1 MSCKRIFS
9 ALFVACLFC
18 FSVHAQEGSISGAV
32 TNALSGVFI
41 PGALVTCVRT
51 GGGPIDSMLTDT
63 GGSYG
68 FDSLE
73 VSGGSGV
80 RYEVTA
86 SMDGFISDNQEVR
99 LTAASPNETA
109 DFALGVRPILIPIQS
124 PTTNAKPTFLW
135 YLVAGATTYT
145 IQIDTTNTFTNPLIS
160 TPVSDT
166 TYTPLVDLP
175 IALIYW
181 RVSAVP
187 NVYSEISSFV
197 ITDPNTPVLIPYSPD
212 PTQERQP
219 TLQWYSVAGASSYH
233 ILIDDNGDF
242 SSVLISTPLA
252 DTVYTP
258 LVDLPVGAIY
268 WKVKSDLSAIYSLPD
283 TFLILS
289 DTMPLLYAFNGATI
303 NNRRPA
309 FKWKP
314 VTGATSYTIN
324 IDTNSAFTSP
334 VISTPV
340 GDTTYTPLVD
350 LDIDTYFW
358 RVSSNL
364 SPSLF
369 SMTDSLVIDTITP
382 VIVPVSKHFNNLNL
396 SIHPN
401 PFINTT
407 KIIYTLPKTADVT
420 MAIFSMDGTLVRTLS
435 AEKTA
440 GQHVVVWD
448 GRDNNGRHAGPGVYL
463 LKLSAGKVFSR
474 KLMLIR

>member
-1 MSCKRIFS
+1 MSCKKLFS
-9 ALFVACLFC
+9 ALFVVSLFC

-51 GGGPIDSMLTDT
+51 GGGTIDSMLTDT

-73 VSGGSGV
+73 ISGGGGT

-86 SMDGFISDNQEVR
+86 SMAGFVTESQEIR
-99 LTAASPNETA
+99 LTNASPNETA
-109 DFALGVRPILIPIQS
+109 DFALAIRPVLIPIQS

-145 IQIDTTNTFTNPLIS
+145 IQIDTTNTLNNPLIS
-160 TPVSDT
+160 TPVNDT
-166 TYTPLVDLP
+166 SYTPLVDLP
-175 IALIYW
+175 IATIYW

-187 NVYSEISSFV
+187 DVYSDIGSFV

-212 PTQERQP
+212 PTQERRP
-219 TLQWYSVAGASSYH
+219 TLQWYSVAGATSYN

-252 DTVYTP
+252 DTAYTP

-268 WKVKSDLSAIYSLPD
+268 WKVKSDLIYSLPD

-289 DTMPLLYAFNGATI
+289 DTIPLLYAFNGATI
-303 NNRRPA
+303 NNRRPL

-314 VTGATSYTIN
+314 VPGATSYTIN
-324 IDTNSAFTSP
+324 IDTIRTFTSP

-350 LDIDTYFW
+350 LGIDKYFW

-364 SPSLF
+364 APASF
-369 SMTDSLVIDTITP
+369 SMTDSLVVDTITP
-382 VIVPVSKHFNNLNL
+382 VIAPVSQHLNMVNI
-396 SIHPN
+396 SVHPN
-401 PFINTT
+401 PFVNTT
-407 KIIYTLPKTADVT
+407 KISYTLPKTADVT

-440 GQHVVVWD
+440 GRHVVLWD
-448 GRDNNGRHAGPGVYL
+448 GRDNNGRYAGPGVYL
-463 LKLSAGKVFSR
+463 LKLSAGKVFNR
-474 KLMLIR
+474 KIMLVR